1 MTQPLTLKY
10 GVMENFR
17 DFQIGPDP
25 FGQTWHVLFKYL
37 QTGISIRH
45 SDSVDVRF
53 VLENGTERMQKTMVL
68 LHAEI
73 REYAER
79 NGRKVSDAWCS
90 RIARLKLQRVI
101 ENAEAMEKDY
111 LLVTPKEI
119 EEFDGAIR
127 KWEEEWV
134 KEHAA

>member
-1 MTQPLTLKY
+1 MTQAKIQA
-10 GVMENFR
+10 MENFR

-45 SDSVDVRF
+45 SDSVDIRF
-53 VLENGTERMQKTMVL
+53 VLDNGTERMQKTLVL
-68 LHAEI
+68 AHADI
-73 REYAER
+73 RAYAQR
-79 NGRKVSDAWCS
+79 TGRKISDAWCS
-90 RIARLKLQRVI
+90 RIARLKLQQVI
-101 ENAEAMEKDY
+101 ENAEDMEKDY

-119 EEFDGAIR
+119 EEYDTAIR
-127 KWEEEWV
+127 KWEDQWV

>member
-1 MTQPLTLKY
+1 
-10 GVMENFR
+10 MENFR

-45 SDSVDVRF
+45 SDSVDIRF
-53 VLENGTERMQKTMVL
+53 LLDNTSDANGTDRMQKTVVL
-68 LHAEI
+68 PHADI
-73 REYAER
+73 RAYAQR
-79 NGRKVSDAWCS
+79 TGRKISDAWCS
-90 RIARLKLQRVI
+90 RIARLKLQHVI
-101 ENAEAMEKDY
+101 ENAEDIEKDY

-119 EEFDGAIR
+119 EEYDAAIR
-127 KWEEEWV
+127 KWEDQWV

>member
-1 MTQPLTLKY
+1 MTQAKILA
-10 GVMENFR
+10 MENFR

-45 SDSVDVRF
+45 SDSVDIRF
-53 VLENGTERMQKTMVL
+53 VLDNGTERMQKTLVL
-68 LHAEI
+68 AHADI
-73 REYAER
+73 RAYAQR
-79 NGRKVSDAWCS
+79 TGRKISDAWCS
-90 RIARLKLQRVI
+90 RIARLKLQQVI
-101 ENAEAMEKDY
+101 ENAEDMEKDY

-119 EEFDGAIR
+119 EEYDTAIR
-127 KWEEEWV
+127 KWEDQWV

>member
-1 MTQPLTLKY
+1 
-10 GVMENFR
+10 MENFR

-53 VLENGTERMQKTMVL
+53 VLDNGTDRMQKTVVL
-68 LHAEI
+68 PHADI
-73 REYAER
+73 RAYAQR
-79 NGRKVSDAWCS
+79 TGRKISDAWCS
-90 RIARLKLQRVI
+90 RIARLKLQHAI
-101 ENAEAMEKDY
+101 ENAEDIEKDY
-111 LLVTPKEI
+111 LLVTPKEM
-119 EEFDGAIR
+119 EEYDAAIR
-127 KWEEEWV
+127 KWEDQWV

>member
-1 MTQPLTLKY
+1 
-10 GVMENFR
+10 METFR

-53 VLENGTERMQKTMVL
+53 VLENGTEGMQKTVVL

-79 NGRKVSDAWCS
+79 NSRKISDAWCS
-90 RIARLKLQRVI
+90 RIARLKLQRAI
-101 ENAEAMEKDY
+101 ENAEDMEKDY

-127 KWEEEWV
+127 KWEEAWV